1 MKAIMYHYVREYDSE
16 YPNFRYLD
24 IKNFRKQLDYFSDN
38 FGFVS
43 KDEWI
48 NFING
53 DLSEMNNKIILTFD
67 DAMRCH
73 YDYVF
78 PELESRNLWG
88 IFYVPA
94 KPYISKEILDVHKVH
109 LLCGAYDG
117 IDHLNSLLGLLD
129 ENMIPDK
136 KREEF
141 RNSTYLNQTNL
152 QGVTEFKRIL
162 NYFIDYDFREDLINQ
177 VSKAFDYKYSSE
189 FFYVPPKGL
198 IEMHNSGHIIG
209 SHTVNHP
216 VMSKLTK
223 ENQIIEID
231 QSFKFLESFGLG
243 SIKTYCHPYG
253 GFHSFNTDTIEILD
267 NNNVNFSFN
276 VESRDITMSDIF
288 KSIQHLPRYDC
299 NEFKYGEAS

>member
-24 IKNFRKQLDYFSDN
+24 IKNFRKQLDY
-38 FGFVS
+38 VS

-48 NFING
+48 DFING
-53 DLSEMNNKIILTFD
+53 DLSKMNNKIILTFD

-94 KPYISKEILDVHKVH
+94 KPYISKELLDVHKVH

-117 IDHLNSLLGLLD
+117 IDLLNSLLGLLD

-141 RNSTYLNQTNL
+141 RNNTYLNQTNL

-162 NYFIDYDFREDLINQ
+162 NYFIDYNFREDLINKL
-177 VSKAFDYKYSSE
+177 SKAYNYKYSSE
-189 FFYVPPKGL
+189 FFYVSQKGL

-223 ENQIIEID
+223 ENQTIEID

-276 VESRDITMSDIF
+276 VESRDLSMYTM
-288 KSIQHLPRYDC
+288 
-299 NEFKYGEAS
+299 YG